1 MMQIPFSPPDITE
14 AEIEEVAAALR
25 SGWITTGPRTKEL
38 ERQVAARCGT
48 KKAVCLNSQTACAE
62 MVLRLMEIGPGDEV
76 ILPAYTYTATAS
88 VVQHVGAAI
97 VMVDCQKDSLEM
109 DYDSVE
115 KAVTSRTKAIILNS
129 PCNPTGSCLSA
140 ETMEKIARIVDC
152 FARRLQ
158 IQERLTE
165 QVAEAIQDAAK
176 AEGVGVVFRCR
187 HLCMMM
193 RGVEKQN
200 SEMVTSAMLG
210 SFREDEKVR
219 QEFLSLVNR

>member
-1 MMQIPFSPPDITE
+1 MRDINYQLMKKE
-14 AEIEEVAAALR
+14 PNERKIAELVRQLLVELGEDPERDGLVKTPMRVAKSLAYLTR
-25 SGWITTGPRTKEL
+25 GYRQTPRG
-38 ERQVAARCGT
+38 V
-48 KKAVCLNSQTACAE
+48 LNNAIFDAGANH
-62 MVLRLMEIGPGDEV
+62 MIVLRNIEV
-76 ILPAYTYTATAS
+76 YSMCEHHMLPFYGTCA
-88 VVQHVGAAI
+88 VGYIARNK
-97 VMVDCQKDSLEM
+97 VLGVS
-109 DYDSVE
+109 
-115 KAVTSRTKAIILNS
+115 
-129 PCNPTGSCLSA
+129 
-140 ETMEKIARIVDC
+140 KIARIVDC

-165 QVAEAIQDAAK
+165 QVADAILDASK

-219 QEFLSLVNR
+219 QEFLSLAK

>member
-1 MMQIPFSPPDITE
+1 MKKKDIREPDERKIASLVRQLLVELGEDPAREGLLKTP
-14 AEIEEVAAALR
+14 ARVAKSLAFLTRGYRQTPRGVLNNA
-25 SGWITTGPRTKEL
+25 IFDTG
-38 ERQVAARCGT
+38 A
-48 KKAVCLNSQTACAE
+48 NH
-62 MVLRLMEIGPGDEV
+62 MIVLRDIEV
-76 ILPAYTYTATAS
+76 YSMCEHHLLPFYGTCA
-88 VVQHVGAAI
+88 VGYIARGK
-97 VMVDCQKDSLEM
+97 VLGVS
-109 DYDSVE
+109 
-115 KAVTSRTKAIILNS
+115 
-129 PCNPTGSCLSA
+129 
-140 ETMEKIARIVDC
+140 KIARIVDC

-210 SFREDEKVR
+210 SFRADEKVR
-219 QEFLSLVNR
+219 QEFLSLAK